1 MLGSFDDKNIAT
13 IAGLCLISGHTC
25 WDDVAKFD
33 FSPLI
38 LFLHHKVLQM
48 KLTSF
53 SDLLK
58 PDTLQKIVEMRPF
71 LQIIPE
77 FFYLDNVWIIH
88 CGS

>member
-1 MLGSFDDKNIAT
+1 MLGSLDDKNTAI

-25 WDDVAKFD
+25 RDDVAKFD

-58 PDTLQKIVEMRPF
+58 PDTLQKIVEMQEQNQWRK
-71 LQIIPE
+71 IKYRNVIPACMSG
-77 FFYLDNVWIIH
+77 Y
-88 CGS
+88 